1 MKKNNINNDLLAT
14 LKIFLMILN
23 LLIFASC
30 SPNPPKP
37 YTDTLREALE
47 MAAPGDV
54 IQIPAG
60 TYSFRRSL
68 VLATDDVSI
77 RGAGMD
83 QTILSFKE
91 QIIGAEGLS
100 VNANNFLIE
109 DLAIEDTVGDALK
122 INDGR
127 NITVRRVRTEWTNGP
142 DTENGA
148 YGIYPVQTNNVLLEG
163 NVSIGASDAGIY
175 VGQSRQV
182 IIRNNLAEYNVAGI
196 EVENTIGADVY
207 NNVARF
213 NTGGILVFNMPNIPQ
228 DGYATRVFENDIYRN
243 NTENFAIPGSAVSGV
258 PAGSGVVVNATD
270 QVEIFNNRISNNETA
285 NIIISSY
292 FSANYAGQTELAL
305 GFDPY
310 PEQIMVYGNVFVGG
324 GSAPGADYLVQLKN
338 ALYGEEGAFPDI
350 IWDGI
355 VNHSADASTSIICV
369 DNGKAEVLSIDAG
382 NEFTNAGVDMSRHS
396 CDIVK
401 LQAIELAGN

>member
-1 MKKNNINNDLLAT
+1 MKKNNINNDLSAT

-163 NVSIGASDAGIY
+163 NVAIGASDAGIY

-182 IIRNNLAEYNVAGI
+182 IIRNNLAEYNVC
-196 EVENTIGADVY
+196 
-207 NNVARF
+207 R
-213 NTGGILVFNMPNIPQ
+213 
-228 DGYATRVFENDIYRN
+228 YR
-243 NTENFAIPGSAVSGV
+243 SGKYY
-258 PAGSGVVVNATD
+258 
-270 QVEIFNNRISNNETA
+270 R
-285 NIIISSY
+285 
-292 FSANYAGQTELAL
+292 
-305 GFDPY
+305 
-310 PEQIMVYGNVFVGG
+310 
-324 GSAPGADYLVQLKN
+324 
-338 ALYGEEGAFPDI
+338 
-350 IWDGI
+350 
-355 VNHSADASTSIICV
+355 
-369 DNGKAEVLSIDAG
+369 
-382 NEFTNAGVDMSRHS
+382 R
-396 CDIVK
+396 
-401 LQAIELAGN
+401 